1 MILKI
6 TTLFVCLLHVLL
18 PVNSPVAWA
27 ILNGIAILVLFY
39 ISGLAPEELL
49 KRNILVVSFAVMI
62 MLFQVITAVISGM
75 QLNYTFMGITLARIL
90 FIYNMI
96 MASVTWMG
104 RGGLLWLVKHV
115 PSERVR
121 LFLLLFTRTVQM
133 FMKLNRHIVFQLQSR
148 IDTGSRKKYLV
159 PRYYVQNLFT
169 GEMYSLQHYQAG
181 MMTRVHGPVRV
192 LHAATI
198 SRGDVTW
205 SLCVILLMMAGMAMM
220 IIQV

>member
-6 TTLFVCLLHVLL
+6 ITLFTCLLHVLQ
-18 PVNSPVAWA
+18 PVNSLPVWMTLNIIALV
-27 ILNGIAILVLFY
+27 ILFNLA
-39 ISGLAPEELL
+39 GLAPLQLL
-49 KRNILVVSFAVMI
+49 KRNIMVVSFGVMI
-62 MLFQVITAVISGM
+62 IFFQVITAVISGM
-75 QLNYTFMGITLARIL
+75 QLDYVFMFITLARIL
-90 FIYNMI
+90 LIYNII

-115 PSERVR
+115 PSERIR
-121 LFLLLFTRTVQM
+121 LFLLLFARTVQM

-148 IDTGSRKKYLV
+148 IDTGSRKKFLV
-159 PRYYVQNLFT
+159 PRYYVQNLFA

-192 LHAATI
+192 LQMDTV
-198 SRGDVTW
+198 SRGDMFG
-205 SLCVILLMMAGMAMM
+205 SFCIILLMMAGMATM